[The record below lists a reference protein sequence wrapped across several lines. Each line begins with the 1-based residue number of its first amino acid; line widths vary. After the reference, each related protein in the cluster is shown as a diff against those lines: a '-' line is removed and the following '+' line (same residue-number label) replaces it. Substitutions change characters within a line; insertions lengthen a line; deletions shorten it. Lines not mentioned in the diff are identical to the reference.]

1 MISNS
6 LTTKLQTKFAPAQI
20 QFIKLLQLPLQSLD
34 QRIKEELEKNPI
46 LEEEYDKQTED
57 LQKVNEED
65 NEDYNLSL
73 YFQDDDLADYKKSIK
88 RSSNENRVEAG
99 NIFSSGNTFYEDLL
113 SQLSLLELSDKE
125 KEIGRNIIGNIDENG
140 YLTRS
145 TGAIA
150 NDYFFANNEEISE
163 QEVENVLKKIQSF
176 DPAGVGARDL
186 RESLII
192 QLKKTVISD
201 SETQQQAN
209 VSLSKQEDIALK
221 ILENVSYF
229 DMFKNKQYQTLKQ
242 KLKLG
247 NEDLDSAISLI
258 RSLNPK
264 PAVSNSN
271 TIFEN
276 IYITPDFFV
285 WNNNGKVEFQL
296 NKSYSHSLKINSYYS
311 NMLEKYKQTKKK
323 NTTEKQAFNF
333 IKEKMDDANEFI
345 SALDKREDTLSK
357 VMGAIIKF
365 QYSYFLEGD
374 IDKRKPMRL
383 VDISLLTD
391 CDVSTIS
398 RVASNKY
405 AQTHFGTFLLKD
417 FFSNAL
423 EDSQGNIVSSDT
435 VKSLIVELINNE
447 DKKRPLT
454 DDKIVVLLKEKGY
467 DLARRTVAKYRDLLN
482 IPVARLRKTL

>member
-34 QRIKEELEKNPI
+34 QRIKEELEKNPV
-46 LEEEYDKQTED
+46 LEEDYEKQTED

-88 RSSNENRVEAG
+88 RNNNENRVEAG

-113 SQLSLLELSDKE
+113 SQLSMLDVSDKE
-125 KEIGRNIIGNIDENG
+125 KEIGKNIIGNIDENG

-145 TGAIA
+145 TEAIA
-150 NDYFFANNEEISE
+150 NDYFFANNEEISDK
-163 QEVENVLKKIQSF
+163 EVENVLKKIQSF

-186 RESLII
+186 RESLVI
-192 QLKKTVISD
+192 QLKKNIQNKNESQKESVTTLTIR
-201 SETQQQAN
+201 E
-209 VSLSKQEDIALK
+209 EIALK

-242 KLKLG
+242 KLKTST
-247 NEDLDSAISLI
+247 EDLDSAISLI

-271 TIFEN
+271 TVFEN

-296 NKSYSHSLKINSYYS
+296 NRSYSHSLKISSYYS
-311 NMLEKYKQTKKK
+311 DMLEKYRHTKKK
-323 NTTEKQAFNF
+323 NTSEKQAFNF

-435 VKSLIVELINNE
+435 VKSLMVELINNE

-467 DLARRTVAKYRDLLN
+467 DLARRTVAKYRDLLS

>member
-34 QRIKEELEKNPI
+34 QRIKEELEKNPV

-88 RSSNENRVEAG
+88 RNSNENRVEAG

-113 SQLSLLELSDKE
+113 SQLSMLELSDKE
-125 KEIGRNIIGNIDENG
+125 REIGKNIIGNIDENG

-163 QEVENVLKKIQSF
+163 QEVENVLRKIQSF

-192 QLKKTVISD
+192 QLKKNIISD
-201 SETQQQAN
+201 SKTQQLAN
-209 VSLSKQEDIALK
+209 VLLSEQEDIALK

-242 KLKLG
+242 KLKIS

-296 NKSYSHSLKINSYYS
+296 NKSYSHSLKISSYYS
-311 NMLEKYKQTKKK
+311 NMLEKYRQTKKK
-323 NTTEKQAFNF
+323 NTTERQAFNF

-345 SALDKREDTLSK
+345 TALDKREDTLSK

-423 EDSQGNIVSSDT
+423 EDSYGNIVSSDT

-454 DDKIVVLLKEKGY
+454 DDKIVVLLKERGY

>member
-34 QRIKEELEKNPI
+34 QRIKEELEKNPV
-46 LEEEYDKQTED
+46 LEEDYEKQTED

-88 RSSNENRVEAG
+88 RNSNENRVEAG

-113 SQLSLLELSDKE
+113 SQLSMSDVSDRE
-125 KEIGRNIIGNIDENG
+125 KEIGKNIIGNIDENG

-145 TGAIA
+145 TEAIA

-163 QEVENVLKKIQSF
+163 QEVENVLKKIQTF

-192 QLKKTVISD
+192 QLKKNIQNND
-201 SETQQQAN
+201 ETQNPSA
-209 VSLSKQEDIALK
+209 VSFSKQEDIALK

-242 KLKLG
+242 KLKTST
-247 NEDLDSAISLI
+247 EDLDSAISLI

-271 TIFEN
+271 TVFEN

-296 NKSYSHSLKINSYYS
+296 NRSYSHSLKISSYYS
-311 NMLEKYKQTKKK
+311 DMLEKYRHTKKK
-323 NTTEKQAFNF
+323 NTSEKQAFNF

-345 SALDKREDTLSK
+345 SALDKRENTLSK

-467 DLARRTVAKYRDLLN
+467 DLARRTVAKYRDLLS